1 MIIGEHNLDFIEG
14 LRVSNKLI
22 LSIDDLDIVL
32 VKTLLI
38 LLISLLEYNDY
49 EVVIFVLFYDF
60 LGSLHIVNL
69 DLLPR
74 PVLVNVLVIALEADQ
89 NVPVLHDFHD
99 LDLILDNPL
108 SLAEILKPEEVLLIG
123 VVQIGLIL
131 PPG

>member
-1 MIIGEHNLDFIEG
+1 M
-14 LRVSNKLI
+14 
-22 LSIDDLDIVL
+22 
-32 VKTLLI
+32 
-38 LLISLLEYNDY
+38 
-49 EVVIFVLFYDF
+49 
-60 LGSLHIVNL
+60 
-69 DLLPR
+69 
-74 PVLVNVLVIALEADQ
+74 LVIALETDE